1 MTLRL
6 GSSVVTGN
14 SSALLETKTEA
25 TLSCHAAIVEY
36 RADSWHFA
44 VAVVPRRVGTKV
56 GLMVETQRL
65 EDEIPALESV
75 REDSLSLNVVGT
87 CRSSEVIRIIAAD

>member
-6 GSSVVTGN
+6 GSSVVTGS

-25 TLSCHAAIVEY
+25 TLSCHAAIVEC

-56 GLMVETQRL
+56 GLVVETQRL
-65 EDEIPALESV
+65 EDEIPALKSV
-75 REDSLSLNVVGT
+75 REDSLSWIVVGN
-87 CRSSEVIRIIAAD
+87 V